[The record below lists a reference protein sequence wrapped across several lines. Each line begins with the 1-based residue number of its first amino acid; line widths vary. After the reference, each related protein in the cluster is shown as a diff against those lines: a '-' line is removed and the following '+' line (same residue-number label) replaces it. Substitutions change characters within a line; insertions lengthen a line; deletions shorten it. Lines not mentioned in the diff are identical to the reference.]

1 MGLDIIV
8 GVVDASTN
16 FIDSTPTGTS
26 VQVGDRIFRTATG
39 ELAEFKDVSTTVS
52 QSYSFDGNSGIEV
65 DGTVLDVFDSNT
77 RFSQHFSTYVE
88 ANNNTPLLSYT
99 LEKLDSAI
107 RDEDSDTLNITLHGN
122 YSSVTPWSPFKD
134 NTLLD
139 STNMERKTGSLYL
152 PVLGNN
158 SATIDSAGKRFLVS
172 PGTTSLD
179 SNQTTLNYTLH
190 SYLYDID
197 NNDVPNNN
205 NQTIASTSDNS
216 LIFNQREVS
225 IHGLRHRLVKYDS
238 NTARADGNAIMP
250 ADPHLT
256 FAQAGANLKDPDKW
270 HHHAIMDDGY
280 DRAILKQGV
289 RYYTVP
295 SDTFLF
301 DAGTLSYRNFHTDKD
316 AAFSTKVFFPS
327 TAGASATLFQLG
339 IGTNNVTSIHYNV
352 GNNVLELKCAQLSAN
367 IDISSYFDNSTKLVA
382 WDIRINPGR
391 FRVWINDTCIA
402 NLNTNSPLNG
412 YQWASGLG
420 GGVLDIIN
428 PSGITYQPSHTIN
441 VNNTLISA
449 ATISDGNVQF
459 NSSLND
465 VGTYFLLN
473 NAIGNNKAY
482 YFEMEWIGG
491 YSGIGAKYYTRLFP
505 HLLNSGHTGNQF
517 YPLTSGQN
525 YSFGKRFATLTE
537 NYYGSHFH
545 ENPFIANH
553 FGVGNPITDK
563 FYVQRLPMSR
573 HNGGGY
579 LMRGEIYSFY
589 IDFGQGIMFC
599 LLNGWHGAH
608 STSTSGSNFGIF
620 PHNSTGNQAL
630 MGSGRQTYHQQVTG
644 GDVKFNPSYALNETD
659 FKLGF
664 STTSSEN
671 FAPHQ
676 RYGVVNNQY
685 IRQTSPDVEIRFN
698 PTTWKYDPVVLIN
711 DVVKPLVDDDNR
723 YMGAGNFFPTNN
735 LPVHGFYASGD
746 NIDNWFTVAGSY
758 NKLKYYSQTHF
769 KSFPEQSLRI
779 GSSVL
784 KINPNKTSGS
794 AFANEYISKTG
805 GSIINISSS
814 GNINNAITTANNGDV
829 ILLAPGNYSVD
840 AKSAGYF
847 AQTDHT
853 SYRSTSIF
861 LGKQIAIMG
870 NTDSPASVVIDY
882 TPHYD
887 NNFNYFFSVWNSA
900 CNENCKLAFVKLKRD
915 LTAFNHPHN
924 FTTMSTLHYG
934 SKGGEAKSVIFDFT
948 CSQSARNID
957 SRELTSSFSF
967 AYDQSD
973 NSTIVLRNRRF
984 ADCFFTGYLNVSP
997 AERQYGQEIERLS
1010 LHNLAFDGRRP
1021 ARYNTHYS
1029 GTIIDHSSDDNNN
1042 VIFTDS
1048 TAHAIN
1054 FRGYFNGLE
1063 LTKGIAFDST
1073 GFRIPNP
1080 AEADGFS
1087 HVNISDDSVG
1097 LKISELRD
1105 KDASAKSN
1113 RSFRLKAISEVKTL
1127 LTISDNGTI
1136 STSVGGYVRE
1146 RGSFSIPL
1154 ETWTH
1159 CSLSWDPSTNTAKIR
1174 KNSNDVMDIP
1184 NFFDSHFIDSSRLIV
1199 AGNERYVPPGRF
1211 DKNYLIG
1218 GTSIKDFELTDS
1230 DISNDSAPITDLVAS
1245 SKTKLLIANDNAE
1258 TAPANTTFV
1267 AGSLSTSEPGIS
1279 GNLFS
1284 PYVEKDRAFFTQ
1296 SISAPGYTASTKVPY
1311 EGVDEVA
1318 LAYKDSVWRGLTDS
1332 PDFQVLVRL
1341 ANVDADGDSISWTYK
1356 EDNVPRRM
1364 IVGHDTDG
1372 YLFQL
1377 KKFKYDSE
1385 NPHFSGFHHNAKIT
1399 FNSSKIN
1406 SDSSS
1411 KQFHVPNSLDKIPM
1425 PPLTVLYDRFG
1436 AECTN
1441 GDNFLSKY
1449 LTIEHFD
1456 SDANT
1461 TINFIYD
1468 SYPHV
1473 NTISGVIP
1481 GTLRKISTIDGPTFI
1496 LDSIGALP

>member
-88 ANNNTPLLSYT
+88 AQNNTPLLSYT

-107 RDEDSDTLNITLHGN
+107 RDEDSDTLNIALHGN

-256 FAQAGANLKDPDKW
+256 FAQATANLKDPDKW
-270 HHHAIMDDGY
+270 QHHAIMDDGY

-367 IDISSYFDNSTKLVA
+367 IDISSHFDNSTKLVA

-491 YSGIGAKYYTRLFP
+491 YSGVGAKYYTRLFP

-599 LLNGWHGAH
+599 LLNGWHSAS
-608 STSTSGSNFGIF
+608 STTTSGSNFGIF
-620 PHNSTGNQAL
+620 PFNSTGNQAL

-676 RYGVVNNQY
+676 RYGVSGNQY

-723 YMGAGNFFPTNN
+723 YMGSGNFFPTNN
-735 LPVHGFYASGD
+735 LPVHGFYASGS
-746 NIDNWFTVAGSY
+746 NIDNWFTVAGTY

-784 KINPNKTSGS
+784 KINPSKTSGS

-805 GSIINISSS
+805 GSIINVSSS

-847 AQTDHT
+847 AQTDDT
-853 SYRSTSIF
+853 TIRSTSIF
-861 LGKQIAIMG
+861 LGKRIAIMG
-870 NTDSPASVVIDY
+870 NTDNPADVVIDY

-887 NNFNYFFSVWNSA
+887 NSFRYYFSVWNST
-900 CNENCKLAFVKLKRD
+900 CNENCKLAFLKLKRD

-924 FTTMSTLHYG
+924 FEHMSVLHYK

-948 CSQSARNID
+948 CSEAARNID
-957 SRELTSSFSF
+957 SRRITSSYSF
-967 AYDQSD
+967 AFDQSD
-973 NSTIVLRNRRF
+973 NSTVILRNRRF
-984 ADCFFTGYLNVSP
+984 ADCFFTGYLEGSFADRVS
-997 AERQYGQEIERLS
+997 GQEVERLA

-1021 ARYNTHYS
+1021 TRYNTHYS

-1154 ETWTH
+1154 EEWTH

-1174 KNSNDVMDIP
+1174 KNSEDVIDIP

-1284 PYVEKDRAFFTQ
+1284 PYVEADRAFFTQ

-1364 IVGHDTDG
+1364 IVGHDADG

-1377 KKFKYDSE
+1377 KKFKYDSQ
-1385 NPHFSGFHHNAKIT
+1385 NPNFSGFHHNAKIT

-1481 GTLRKISTIDGPTFI
+1481 GTVRKISTIDGPTFI